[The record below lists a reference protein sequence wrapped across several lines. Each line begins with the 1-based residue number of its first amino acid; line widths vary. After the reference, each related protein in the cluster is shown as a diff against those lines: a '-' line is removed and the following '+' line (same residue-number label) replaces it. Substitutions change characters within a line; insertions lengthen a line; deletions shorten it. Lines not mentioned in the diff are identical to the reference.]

1 MLYGNSGRK
10 IFNRNFTLPKYADYS
25 LRSLKYFLMIFFI
38 YVIVVKMSPSEIFT
52 FLEGDYY
59 KIADV
64 KMLYFFTKM
73 TLVTTLLRF

>member
-1 MLYGNSGRK
+1 M
-10 IFNRNFTLPKYADYS
+10 P
-25 LRSLKYFLMIFFI
+25 
-38 YVIVVKMSPSEIFT
+38 PSEIFT

-73 TLVTTLLRF
+73 TLVTFITLVILFTSLAVL